1 MPDIVNEFSDAL
13 LAIDRLSVKQIFT
26 DSRRQMSAT
35 AFVEDVVVDALEK
48 IGAGWENGTIALSQ
62 IYMSGRICEELV
74 DELLPPGDPNRKEQP
89 KAAIT
94 VLNDYHM
101 MGKRIVYSLLRAGG
115 FELLDYGRS
124 DVDALLHR
132 VEADGV
138 EILLI
143 STLMLPSALLVKA
156 VKEKLA
162 DAGLPVK
169 IIVGGAPFRFD
180 DQLWREVGADAMC
193 RTASEA
199 VSVITEVA
207 GGIS

>member
-1 MPDIVNEFSDAL
+1 MSDIVNEFSDAL

-26 DSRRQMSAT
+26 DSSRQMSAT

-48 IGAGWENGTIALSQ
+48 IGVGWENGTIALSQ
-62 IYMSGRICEELV
+62 IYMSGRICEKLV

-94 VLNDYHM
+94 VLNVYHM

-199 VSVITEVA
+199 VSVITDL
-207 GGIS
+207 GK

>member
-1 MPDIVNEFSDAL
+1 MSNIVTEFSNAL
-13 LAIDRLSVKQIFT
+13 LAIDRLWVKRILA
-26 DSRRQMSAT
+26 DSSHQMSPT
-35 AFVEDVVVDALEK
+35 AFVEDVVVDALEQ
-48 IGAGWENGTIALSQ
+48 IGVGWENGTIALSQ

-74 DELLPPGDPNRKEQP
+74 DELIPPGNPDRKDLP
-89 KAAIT
+89 KTAIT
-94 VLNDYHM
+94 VLNDYHL

-115 FELLDYGRS
+115 FDLLDYGRT
-124 DVDALLHR
+124 DVDPLVHR
-132 VEADGV
+132 VAEDGV
-138 EILLI
+138 EVLLI
-143 STLMLPSALLVKA
+143 STLMLPSALLVER

-193 RTASEA
+193 KTASEA
-199 VSVITEVA
+199 VSVIHKIK